1 MSYTYKYPHPAVA
14 TDCVIFA
21 LDGNQLKVLLIE
33 RGFEP
38 YKGCWAFPGGY
49 LEIDE
54 SAETGALREL
64 REETG
69 MTQASVH
76 QFYTFSTPGRDP
88 RERVISVAF
97 FALVRMQDVWGADDA
112 ALARWFNLSD
122 LCENIACRATLPL
135 AFDHEEMLARACQSL
150 LDLLQLRPEMLTSQK
165 EHFTLDE
172 LKQITHQLTTAT
184 EKVQP
189 PQQ

>member
-14 TDCVIFA
+14 SDCVIFA

-38 YKGCWAFPGGY
+38 YKGHWAFPGGY

-69 MTQASVH
+69 MTKASVH

-97 FALVRMQDVWGADDA
+97 FALVRMQDVCGADDA

-122 LCENIACRATLPL
+122 LCENIASRATPPL

-150 LDLLQLRPEMLTSQK
+150 LDLLRLRPETLTSQK

-172 LKQITHQLTTAT
+172 LKQVTHQLTTAT
-184 EKVQP
+184 QKVHP